1 MKRIGIAASKIAK
14 DSLLLYNFYVIM
26 LSCLFSLLIFFLCS
40 LSLLAG
46 LALTSTVTRGF
57 VVFEPGT
64 GLTSVFMVCMAV
76 LAIVVGLINLA
87 AILINIRLK

>member
-14 DSLLLYNFYVIM
+14 DNLFLYNFYVIV

-57 VVFEPGT
+57 VIFEPGT
-64 GLTSVFMVCMAV
+64 GLMSVFTVCMAV
-76 LAIVVGLINLA
+76 LATMVGLINLV
-87 AILINIRLK
+87 AILINARFK